1 METRGHL
8 GVVLTVVSSGGI
20 VLLGADL
27 LAPTLATGAALLG
40 CLVLGACCAPLP
52 NALESLTGARRRG
65 YPHSVLAPVAFAP
78 VCYLLVLGAGTQV
91 RAMLGTAV
99 DPVTWGAIALGI
111 AGTIGG
117 SWLVHIAVDGGTHGR
132 DRFVLRP
139 FAPVSDRSVAAGFYR
154 SDSRVANA
162 SALLV
167 GLLTT
172 ALLAVVFS
180 LRAILG

>member
-8 GVVLTVVSSGGI
+8 GVVLTVIASAGI

-27 LAPTLATGAALLG
+27 VAPTPTVGAALAG
-40 CLVLGACCAPLP
+40 CLALGACCAPLP
-52 NALESLTGARRRG
+52 NALESLTGTRRRG

-91 RAMLGTAV
+91 RTVVGSMAGTA
-99 DPVTWGAIALGI
+99 TWGAIALGV
-111 AGTIGG
+111 AGTVGG
-117 SWLVHIAVDGGTHGR
+117 SWLVHIAVDGGARG
-132 DRFVLRP
+132 DGRFVLRP
-139 FAPVSDRSVAAGFYR
+139 FAPVSDRAVAAGLYR
-154 SDSRVANA
+154 SDSPVVNA

-172 ALLAVVFS
+172 ANLAVVFC
-180 LRAILG
+180 LRALLG